1 MREAKERKSSLFKT
15 NCTALV
21 LGPLAIFLGLIFST
35 KNYVSSLDNNPI
47 WPYLSI
53 CLPYGLAYFLIALLG
68 MVFFSFQ
75 DKSWAKK
82 ALFIIGIF
90 ASILICLGSVTF
102 FILLKDISLGICSIG
117 IGACLLVLSFLN
129 YCDK

>member
-35 KNYVSSLDNNPI
+35 KNYVSSLDNSPI

-53 CLPYGLAYFLIALLG
+53 CLPYGSVYFLMALLG
-68 MVFFSFQ
+68 MLFFSFY
-75 DKSWAKK
+75 DKGWAKK
-82 ALFIIGIF
+82 ALFIIGFI
-90 ASILICLGSVTF
+90 ASILICSGSVTF
-102 FILLKDISLGICSIG
+102 FVLLKDISLGICSIG
-117 IGACLLVLSFLN
+117 IGACLLVLSILN
-129 YCDK
+129 YCDR